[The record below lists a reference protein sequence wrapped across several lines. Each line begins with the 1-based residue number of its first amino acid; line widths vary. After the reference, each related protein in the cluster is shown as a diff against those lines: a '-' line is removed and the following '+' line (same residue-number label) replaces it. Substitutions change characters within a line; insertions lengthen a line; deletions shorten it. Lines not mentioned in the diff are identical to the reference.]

1 MPIENGDFAVEGA
14 SPGVPRAWRVRSL
27 VQAERLAGFGAIAP
41 YEGVETF
48 EGWSQ
53 LLLRLGLV
61 EQAFFDARPEAL
73 EDFTEGWDVDFY
85 ALAFDDVGVETA
97 TFGGGLTERF
107 VAGWEVEAFIWAFSD
122 DALLAAQFAGA
133 AVEAFESGH
142 RNDSYRFQHG
152 PGALLWASL
161 SGAAV
166 ETFENTWPAHDTRG
180 GGHHGE

>member
-53 LLLRLGLV
+53 LLLRLGL
-61 EQAFFDARPEAL
+61 
-73 EDFTEGWDVDFY
+73 
-85 ALAFDDVGVETA
+85 VETA